1 MATPQLTT
9 SDGQSMSTSDRIET
23 FIKQAKSLLPNDSLS
38 ADIEKNL
45 RALLQSTFSKLD
57 VVSRDEFD
65 AQVAVLQRSR
75 EKIEALEAQLE
86 ELKSSI
92 EG

>member
-1 MATPQLTT
+1 
-9 SDGQSMSTSDRIET
+9 MSTSDRIEA
-23 FIKQAKSLLPNDSLS
+23 FINQAKSLLPNGSVS

-57 VVSRDEFD
+57 VVSREEFD

-75 EKIEALEAQLE
+75 EKIEVLEAQLE
-86 ELKSSI
+86 ELRRQVDT
-92 EG
+92 G